1 MITEQMLL
9 QLMRH
14 EGFKKHVYKCPAGKD
29 TIGYGYN
36 LEANPL
42 HLDKI
47 IIKKLY
53 KEGITECFAKEVLST
68 TVLDI
73 EKRLRDSLPWMGK
86 LNGARQAVL
95 INMAYNLGVEGLLK
109 FKQTLRNIE
118 VQNWHGA
125 ELGMRG
131 SLWHKQVKNRAFELE
146 KQMLLGKYAEEVV

>member
-1 MITEQMLL
+1 MITEQLLL

-14 EGFKKHVYKCPAGKD
+14 EGFRKHVYKCPAGKD

-42 HLDKI
+42 LLDKDV
-47 IIKKLY
+47 IKKLY
-53 KEGITECFAKEVLST
+53 KEGITKCFAKEILSAM
-68 TVLDI
+68 VLDI
-73 EKRLRDSLPWMGK
+73 EKKLRDSLPGMGK

-118 VQNWHGA
+118 VQNWFGA

-131 SLWHKQVKNRAFELE
+131 SLWHKQVKSRAIELE
-146 KQMLLGKYAEEVV
+146 RQMLLGKYIEEIE